1 MTPRSTSTRTR
12 LAAATLACG
21 LCLGAA
27 APQAFAADLPQNE
40 AVQQIFQDLI
50 DDDVLRSWAPGTTPT
65 NDLLAKVIDE
75 DAGPAIV
82 IVTPGTDDTG
92 LHPRIDRIVGTRD
105 AAYIKYPESF
115 GPIIAGRSDAALGL
129 PFLAPGYVKSRTVAE
144 QNNLAVMEALKDYG
158 GVVVYT
164 GYSQGAEALGNAAE
178 QGKDK
183 LGPNT
188 LILLVSDPRSPWG
201 IKGWAKDLPF
211 SDLWVTPG
219 LGLLGIDNDGARD
232 PGDTGEVDVVSVI
245 MRGDPVADWQWK
257 WHRPVSS
264 LLVNGAGFLAI
275 HSPGDGPYGHLDCSE
290 NKQGV
295 VLVRN
300 EGCAPKILTSA
311 DGNTTYAIY
320 DTYHPLALFNALLY
334 DAVGLEYD
342 EEDLERWN
350 TYAEAFYP
358 MDDVTERNARD
369 GVQVRAGGP
378 ADELTTMSARGA
390 AAPGEVQHDAQS
402 AAPSAELGG
411 KRRLMDQNG
420 AWADPLSPDSGRE
433 PRHAKPESVQ
443 DPAPEVQPGSAA
455 EPEPEPL
462 PTPETQPE
470 ISPETDLQP
479 VLDPQPEP
487 VGDDGTE

>member
-178 QGKDK
+178 QGKDE

-219 LGLLGIDNDGARD
+219 LGLLGVDNDGARD
-232 PGDTGEVDVVSVI
+232 PGDTGEVNVVSVI

-334 DAVGLEYD
+334 DAVGIKYD
-342 EEDLERWN
+342 TKDLERWN

-358 MDDVTERNARD
+358 MEDVTEKGARD
-369 GVQVRAGGP
+369 GVKV
-378 ADELTTMSARGA
+378 A
-390 AAPGEVQHDAQS
+390 AADSRAADLTGTAETGTHTQSLDQPVAAQS
-402 AAPSAELGG
+402 EPTAEVAG
-411 KRRLMDQNG
+411 KHRLMGQSGDWVEPQDQSSG
-420 AWADPLSPDSGRE
+420 YVPRHGKHVETHAVQGDDSGVL
-433 PRHAKPESVQ
+433 ESNP
-443 DPAPEVQPGSAA
+443 DPAPSLENGANGKDS
-455 EPEPEPL
+455 
-462 PTPETQPE
+462 
-470 ISPETDLQP
+470 
-479 VLDPQPEP
+479 
-487 VGDDGTE
+487 VGDPSGAGEVAAVGGLAEVG